1 MWRTAGQQWFI
12 KGHEDLSDDS
22 SWHII
27 WHFTFCKSFCYFIY
41 WSDLF
46 VLVSHLRRR
55 ALVSFLKIG
64 FIWINWSYALGNIE
78 TPLHPR
84 WCLLTLPTNS
94 PFRWDTISR
103 VKFALGAFILMR
115 DSPANQKCC
124 CQDQAESEDED
135 HLKWWEH
142 FRNFQLG
149 CLLLG
154 PRDWDSRFLGF
165 ARTSPTCWT
174 SANSHWQTM
183 WTESIYSDQWGVHH
197 HPMKLYI
204 NPYWFQEYGSLRLI
218 ALVAHLSLPLG
229 IWPWDLRDI
238 LSHEKFQG
246 SLLEA
251 KKSGEP
257 HIYHNKL
264 SAAMDFSKWKEW
276 EILGIALHSALPLD
290 QDFQRGRFSSCSRKL
305 GQ

>member
-27 WHFTFCKSFCYFIY
+27 WHFTFCKSFCCFIY

-55 ALVSFLKIG
+55 ALVSCLKIG
-64 FIWINWSYALGNIE
+64 FHLNQLILCSRQHRDSSTSKMMLVDPA
-78 TPLHPR
+78 HK
-84 WCLLTLPTNS
+84 
-94 PFRWDTISR
+94 FTISMR
-103 VKFALGAFILMR
+103 YNKSLEVCLGAFILR
-115 DSPANQKCC
+115 DSPATKM
-124 CQDQAESEDED
+124 
-135 HLKWWEH
+135 
-142 FRNFQLG
+142 
-149 CLLLG
+149 LLPG
-154 PRDWDSRFLGF
+154 SSRIWGWGSLEMMGTLSFFSLAVYCWVPGIGIRWLGF

-183 WTESIYSDQWGVHH
+183 WTESIYSDQWGVHR